1 MMELMYAI
9 TINEEP
15 VPQARARATILT
27 TKSGKQWVNFY
38 TPVKSAN
45 FKKMLQSYMTESRLP
60 EILLDEPLIMEAKFY
75 KTKPKSAKRV
85 WLTTK
90 PDLDNYIKA
99 VKDAM
104 SGLVYRDD
112 SIIVGYK
119 DCWKLYGAPRIEI
132 KLFRVGA

>member
-1 MMELMYAI
+1 MEQIYAI

-15 VPQARARATILT
+15 VPQARARANIINA
-27 TKSGKQWVNFY
+27 GERQWVNFY
-38 TPVKSAN
+38 TPAKSAN
-45 FKKMLQSYMTESRLP
+45 FKKLLQTEMTNAGLP
-60 EILLDEPLIMEAKFY
+60 EILLDEPLIMEARFY
-75 KTKPKSAKRV
+75 KTKPKSAKRI

-112 SIIVGYK
+112 SIIVGYRN
-119 DCWKLYGAPRIEI
+119 CWKLYGMPRIEI
-132 KLFRVGA
+132 KLFKVGA

>member
-1 MMELMYAI
+1 MELVYAI

-15 VPQARARATILT
+15 VPQARARATILK
-27 TKSGKQWVNFY
+27 TKDGRQWINFY
-38 TPVKSAN
+38 TPAKSEN
-45 FKKMLQSYMTESRLP
+45 FKKLLQKYMHEGVLP
-60 EILLDEPLIMEAKFY
+60 EILLDEPLILEARFY

-104 SGLVYRDD
+104 SGLIYRDD

-119 DCWKLYGAPRIEI
+119 DCWKLYGRPRIEI
-132 KLFRVGA
+132 KLLRLGGT